1 MLFSVG
7 SPVWETTFINP
18 HGCAFPLSS
27 HRMLQ
32 GWYLQQDAETPCPR
46 HGAQSSC
53 KWSAL
58 FYPPVTLI
66 QQGALQ
72 LWGIFCPYCSK
83 PELRGLKL
91 GSRRACSP
99 VTRHE
104 NVPHQE
110 FRRIFLPVQ
119 RDGVK
124 DLLPPTRPPPKRE
137 HFVVPLSFP
146 HFHIN
151 PEASLNLQPLG
162 CFLFSAPTATGEI
175 PVSPKPHKAA
185 SQLGYA
191 PGPLHW
197 DVLKRDLCKNFC

>member
-18 HGCAFPLSS
+18 HGCAFLLSS
-27 HRMLQ
+27 HRMPQ

-46 HGAQSSC
+46 YGAQSSC
-53 KWSAL
+53 RWSAL

-91 GSRRACSP
+91 GSRRACSR
-99 VTRHE
+99 VTRRE

-110 FRRIFLPVQ
+110 FRSIFLPVQ
-119 RDGVK
+119 RHGVK
-124 DLLPPTRPPPKRE
+124 SAATHLPTPQTWAFCCSTFFSPFS
-137 HFVVPLSFP
+137 H
-146 HFHIN
+146 
-151 PEASLNLQPLG
+151 QPRG
-162 CFLFSAPTATGEI
+162 IT
-175 PVSPKPHKAA
+175 KPAA
-185 SQLGYA
+185 SRL
-191 PGPLHW
+191 LS
-197 DVLKRDLCKNFC
+197 LLCPHSNRWNSSVT